1 MMESEWTE
9 RAGAKI
15 NLGLKILG
23 KRSDGYHDI
32 LSVVQGIDLA
42 DTLHFKSA
50 QHNSMTCT
58 DPDIPCDRDNLVMRA
73 LALFSQRAPVF
84 CQTLAVHLEKRI
96 PVGAGLGGG
105 SADAAATLRALNAL
119 HDHPFEAEGLRVLAS
134 ELGSDIPF
142 LMGGGTAVMRGR
154 GEILQPL
161 DWLGD
166 VYYVLVYP
174 DLAVSTAWAYS
185 HVDLTLTDQNPY
197 TTFVNSLSGG
207 CVDCWELMEVM
218 ENDFLPVVESAYP
231 IVAML
236 RSRLEQA
243 GACVTSS
250 SGSGSTVYG
259 LFDDRNAALK
269 AEKKLR
275 ARGHR
280 SFLCQPLV
288 SDTCN

>member
-32 LSVVQGIDLA
+32 LSVVQSIDLA
-42 DTLHFKSA
+42 DTLHFRSA

-58 DPDIPCDRDNLVMRA
+58 HLDVPCNKDNLVMRA

-84 CQTLAVHLEKRI
+84 CQPLAVHLEKRI

-119 HDHPFEAEGLRVLAS
+119 HDHPFDAEGLRVLAT

-154 GEILQPL
+154 GEVLQPL
-161 DWLGD
+161 DWIGD

-174 DLAVSTAWAYS
+174 DLAVSTAWAYG

-207 CVDCWELMEVM
+207 CVDCWELMEVL

-243 GACVTSS
+243 GACVTSM

-269 AEKKLR
+269 AEKELR